1 MPETGYDVLVIGGGV
16 TGVAAAVAA
25 ARTGAKTALVEI
37 KPFVGGN
44 ATTGLCLHN
53 FVTKNGRQAVFGLAQ
68 EIVDRLMNMGGAV
81 GHIPFHGFVH
91 SVTPVDGELFRILA
105 TEMLDEAGVTVLYG
119 VSVVGVEV
127 KDGRVHGVRCAVKGG
142 VRTIRSKTYV
152 DSSGDADVAVFAGAN
167 SRKGDEKTGKMQPIS
182 MLLRCYGTE
191 NARIAENI
199 AISDPAMATRPDH
212 PEPFPVYFNGSFSKW
227 NDIVLEK
234 GIFPNED
241 HKVFFNTVWPNHIN
255 VNTSA
260 VFGLDGTDPLSLSR
274 ATVELT
280 RQVAKA
286 GRFLKEYVPGFQDAY
301 FVPAIFPGV
310 RETRHIE
317 GLYEVSDD
325 DVDAGRKFEDTIGQV
340 CFPVDIHDPDTGQ
353 ASFHQIG
360 DDGAFDIPYRALV
373 PRGLENVLVAG
384 RCISVTSYANGA
396 TRNMAPCLVMGESAG
411 VATAMAAEQNVSM
424 PDLSVGCL
432 QDALEE
438 RGVFLGDRG
447 EASASASGGV
457 TGRGTLEANQ

>member
-1 MPETGYDVLVIGGGV
+1 MSEQDFDVLVIGGGV

-25 ARTGAKTALVEI
+25 ARTGAKTALLEI

-53 FVTKNGRQAVFGLAQ
+53 FLTKNDRQVVFGLAQ
-68 EIVDRLMNMGGAV
+68 EMVDRLIEMGGAV
-81 GHIPFHGFVH
+81 GHIPFHGFV
-91 SVTPVDGELFRILA
+91 SAVTPVDGELFRIMS
-105 TEMLDEAGVTVLYG
+105 TELLDEAGVTVMYG
-119 VSVVGVEV
+119 VNVVGVEAE
-127 KDGRVHGVRCAVKGG
+127 DGHVEGVRCALKGG
-142 VRTIRSKTYV
+142 VRTIRAKTFV

-167 SRKGDEKTGKMQPIS
+167 SRKGDKTTGKMQPIS

-199 AISDPAMATRPDH
+199 AVSEPAMATRADH
-212 PEPFPVYFNGSFSKW
+212 PEPFPVYFNGSFSQW
-227 NDIVLEK
+227 NDVIMEQ
-234 GIFPNED
+234 GIFPNRD
-241 HKVFFNTVWPNHIN
+241 HKVFFNTVWPNHVN

-280 RQVAKA
+280 RQVRKA
-286 GRFLKEYVPGFQDAY
+286 SQFLKEYVPGFQDAY

-317 GLYEVSDD
+317 GLYEISDE
-325 DVDAGRKFEDTIGQV
+325 DVDSGRKFEDTIGQV

-353 ASFHQIG
+353 AIFHQIG
-360 DDGAFDIPYRALV
+360 GDGAFDIPYRALV
-373 PRGLENVLVAG
+373 PKGLDNVLVAG
-384 RCISVTSYANGA
+384 RCISVTSYAHGA

-411 VATAMAAEQNVSM
+411 VATAMAAEQGVGM
-424 PDLSVGCL
+424 PELDVENL
-432 QDALEE
+432 QHALEK
-438 RGVFLGDRG
+438 RSVFLGDRG
-447 EASASASGGV
+447 Q
-457 TGRGTLEANQ
+457 N

>member
-1 MPETGYDVLVIGGGV
+1 LPDLDYDVLVIGGGV
-16 TGVAAAVAA
+16 TGVAAATAA
-25 ARTGAKTALVEI
+25 ARTGARTALVET

-53 FVTKNGRQAVFGLAQ
+53 YITKDGRQVVFGFAQ
-68 EIVDRLMNMGGAV
+68 EMVDRLKEMGGAV
-81 GHIPFHGFVH
+81 GHIPFHGFV
-91 SVTPVDGELFRILA
+91 SAVTPVDGELFRILS
-105 TEMLDEAGVTVLYG
+105 TEILAEAGVTVLYG
-119 VSVVGVEV
+119 VNVVGAEAEDGHVE
-127 KDGRVHGVRCAVKGG
+127 GVRCAVKGG
-142 VRTIRSKTYV
+142 VRTIRAKTYV

-167 SRKGDEKTGKMQPIS
+167 SRMGDKVTGKMQPIS

-191 NARIAENI
+191 NARIAEEI
-199 AISDPAMATRPDH
+199 AISPPAMATRPDH

-227 NDIVLEK
+227 NDVIREQE
-234 GIFPNED
+234 IFPNED

-310 RETRHIE
+310 RQTRHIE
-317 GLYEVSDD
+317 GLYEISDD
-325 DVDAGRKFEDTIGQV
+325 DVDSGRKFHDTIGQV

-360 DDGAFDIPYRALV
+360 GDGAFDIPYRALV
-373 PRGLENVLVAG
+373 PKGLDNVIVAG

-411 VATAMAAEQNVSM
+411 VATAMAAEQGVSL
-424 PDLSVGCL
+424 PDLDVNRL
-432 QDALEE
+432 QDVLEE

-447 EASASASGGV
+447 ASQNQEALV
-457 TGRGTLEANQ
+457 HT

>member
-1 MPETGYDVLVIGGGV
+1 MPDLDYDVMVIGGGV
-16 TGVAAAVAA
+16 TGVAAATAA
-25 ARTGAKTALVEI
+25 ARTGARTALVEI

-53 FVTKNGRQAVFGLAQ
+53 YITKDGRQVVFGFAQ
-68 EIVDRLMNMGGAV
+68 EMVDRLREMGGAV
-81 GHIPFHGFVH
+81 GHIPFHGFV
-91 SVTPVDGELFRILA
+91 SAVTPVDGELFRILS
-105 TEMLDEAGVTVLYG
+105 TEILDEAGVTVLYG
-119 VSVVGVEV
+119 VNVVGAEAEDGHVE
-127 KDGRVHGVRCAVKGG
+127 GVRCAVKGG
-142 VRTIRSKTYV
+142 VRTIRAKTYV

-167 SRKGDEKTGKMQPIS
+167 SWMGDKKTGKMQPIS

-191 NARIAENI
+191 NARIAEEI
-199 AISDPAMATRPDH
+199 AVSEPAMATRPDH

-227 NDIVLEK
+227 NDVILEQE
-234 GIFPNED
+234 IFPNRD

-310 RETRHIE
+310 RQSRHVE
-317 GLYEVSDD
+317 GLYEISDD
-325 DVDAGRKFEDTIGQV
+325 DVDSGRKFDDTIGQV

-360 DDGAFDIPYRALV
+360 GDGAFDIPYRAMV
-373 PRGLENVLVAG
+373 PKGLDNVLVAG

-411 VATAMAAEQNVSM
+411 VAAAMAAEQDVSL
-424 PDLSVGCL
+424 PDLDVNRL
-432 QDALEE
+432 QDVLEE

-447 EASASASGGV
+447 KSQDQEALV
-457 TGRGTLEANQ
+457 HT

>member
-1 MPETGYDVLVIGGGV
+1 MSELDFDVLVIGGGV
-16 TGVAAAVAA
+16 TGVAAATAA

-53 FVTKNGRQAVFGLAQ
+53 FVTKNGRQVVFGLAQ
-68 EIVDRLMNMGGAV
+68 EMVDRLMEMGGAV

-91 SVTPVDGELFRILA
+91 SVTPVDGELFRILS

-119 VSVVGVEV
+119 VNVIGVEAE
-127 KDGRVHGVRCAVKGG
+127 DGYVEGVRCAVKGG
-142 VRTIRSKTYV
+142 VRTIRARTYV
-152 DSSGDADVAVFAGAN
+152 DSSGDADVAVYAGAN
-167 SRKGDEKTGKMQPIS
+167 SWMGDKATGKMQPIS

-191 NARIAENI
+191 NARIAEEI
-199 AISDPAMATRPDH
+199 AISEPAMATRPDH
-212 PEPFPVYFNGSFSKW
+212 PESFPVYFNGSFSKW
-227 NDIVLEK
+227 NDVVREEN
-234 GIFPNED
+234 IFPNED

-310 RETRHIE
+310 RQTRHIE
-317 GLYEVSDD
+317 GLYEISDE
-325 DVDAGRKFEDTIGQV
+325 DVDSGRKFDDTIGQV

-360 DDGAFDIPYRALV
+360 GDGAFDIPYRSLV
-373 PRGLENVLVAG
+373 PKGLNNVLVAG

-411 VATAMAAEQNVSM
+411 VATAMAAEQDVSM
-424 PDLSVGCL
+424 ADLDVENL
-432 QDALEE
+432 QDTLEE
-438 RGVFLGDRG
+438 RGVFLGER
-447 EASASASGGV
+447 SKV
-457 TGRGTLEANQ
+457 

>member
-1 MPETGYDVLVIGGGV
+1 MSELNFDVLVIGGGV
-16 TGVAAAVAA
+16 TGVAAATAA
-25 ARTGAKTALVEI
+25 ARTGAKTALLEI

-53 FVTKNGRQAVFGLAQ
+53 FITKNGRQVVFGLAQ
-68 EIVDRLMNMGGAV
+68 EMVDRLMEMGGAV
-81 GHIPFHGFVH
+81 GHVPFHGFVH

-119 VSVVGVEV
+119 VNVVGVEAE
-127 KDGRVHGVRCAVKGG
+127 DGYVEGVRCAAKGG
-142 VRTIRSKTYV
+142 VRTIRARTYV
-152 DSSGDADVAVFAGAN
+152 DSSGDADVAVYAGAN
-167 SRKGDEKTGKMQPIS
+167 SWMGDKITGKMQPIS

-191 NARIAENI
+191 NARIAEEI
-199 AISDPAMATRPDH
+199 AISEPAMATRPDH

-227 NDIVLEK
+227 NDVVREQN
-234 GIFPNED
+234 IFPNED

-260 VFGLDGTDPLSLSR
+260 VFGLNGTDPLSLSR
-274 ATVELT
+274 ATVQLT
-280 RQVAKA
+280 RQVARA

-310 RETRHIE
+310 RQTRHIE
-317 GLYEVSDD
+317 GLYEISDE
-325 DVDAGRKFEDTIGQV
+325 DVDSGRKFEDTIGQV

-360 DDGAFDIPYRALV
+360 GDGAFDIPYRSLV
-373 PRGLENVLVAG
+373 PRGLDNVLVAG

-411 VATAMAAEQNVSM
+411 VATAMAAEQEVRM
-424 PDLSVGCL
+424 ADLDVGSL
-432 QDALEE
+432 QDALEK
-438 RGVFLGDRG
+438 RGVYLGER
-447 EASASASGGV
+447 SKV
-457 TGRGTLEANQ
+457 

>member
-1 MPETGYDVLVIGGGV
+1 LSEPDFDVLVIGGGV

-25 ARTGAKTALVEI
+25 ARTGARTALVEI

-53 FVTKNGRQAVFGLAQ
+53 FISKDGRQVVFGIAQ
-68 EIVDRLMNMGGAV
+68 EMVDRLIEAGGAV
-81 GHIPFHGFVH
+81 GHVPFHGFVH
-91 SVTPVDGELFRILA
+91 SVTPVDGELFRILS
-105 TEMLDEAGVTVLYG
+105 TEMLDEAGVTVMYG
-119 VSVVGVEV
+119 VNVVGVEAE
-127 KDGRVHGVRCAVKGG
+127 DGHVDGVRCALKGG
-142 VRTIRSKTYV
+142 VRTIRARTYV

-191 NARIAENI
+191 NARIAEEI
-199 AISDPAMATRPDH
+199 AVSEPAMASRADH
-212 PEPFPVYFNGSFSKW
+212 PEPFPVYFNGSFHQW
-227 NDIVLEK
+227 NDVIREQE
-234 GIFPNED
+234 IFPNED

-260 VFGLDGTDPLSLSR
+260 VFGLDGTDPLALSH

-317 GLYEVSDD
+317 GLYEISDD
-325 DVDAGRKFEDTIGQV
+325 DVDGGRKFEDTIGQV

-360 DDGAFDIPYRALV
+360 GDGAFDIPYRSLV
-373 PRGLENVLVAG
+373 PKGLDNVLVAG

-411 VATAMAAEQNVSM
+411 VATAMAAEQGVGM
-424 PDLSVGCL
+424 PDLDVGRL
-432 QDALEE
+432 QDTLEKQ
-438 RGVFLGDRG
+438 GVFLGNR
-447 EASASASGGV
+447 V
-457 TGRGTLEANQ
+457 